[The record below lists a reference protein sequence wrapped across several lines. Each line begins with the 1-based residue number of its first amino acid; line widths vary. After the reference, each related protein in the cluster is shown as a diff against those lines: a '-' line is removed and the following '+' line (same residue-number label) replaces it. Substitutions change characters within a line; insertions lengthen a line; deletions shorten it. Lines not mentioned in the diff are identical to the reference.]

1 MKTKNM
7 YRILAI
13 CCALLVMM
21 GTTTALA
28 IESRASEMFN
38 ETYVMVNSK
47 LETEF
52 GAGTKKIAKSIYVSS
67 CILQELDKNNRVI
80 ASTNLTPPDK
90 VVNNGSDYT
99 ATAKYSGIPRSIL
112 QSMNRIF
119 CSTKRRKKRSM
130 NRACKSCLQSKSC
143 KTNTQSCWYRRK
155 GTTLRT
161 DKRVMRCGNCSKPRR
176 TWIAF

>member
-13 CCALLVMM
+13 CCALLVTM

-99 ATAKYSGIPRSIL
+99 ATAKYSGISGKRYRIKAVFYADGYTVTSYSRIL
-112 QSMNRIF
+112 I
-119 CSTKRRKKRSM
+119 CE
-130 NRACKSCLQSKSC
+130 
-143 KTNTQSCWYRRK
+143 
-155 GTTLRT
+155 
-161 DKRVMRCGNCSKPRR
+161 
-176 TWIAF
+176 